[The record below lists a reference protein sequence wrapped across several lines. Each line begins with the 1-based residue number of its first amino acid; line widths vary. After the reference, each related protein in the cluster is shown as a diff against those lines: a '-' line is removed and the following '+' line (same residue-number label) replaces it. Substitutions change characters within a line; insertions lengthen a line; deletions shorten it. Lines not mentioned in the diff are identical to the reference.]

1 MLKPWGQMLS
11 LREKCTMEKIE
22 SQGQNPGK
30 NKGTDTRGEGHK
42 GDGKLEARRI
52 GGQLE
57 IESSKKKRGNYY
69 I

>member
-1 MLKPWGQMLS
+1 
-11 LREKCTMEKIE
+11 MEKIE

-52 GGQLE
+52 GGQPE